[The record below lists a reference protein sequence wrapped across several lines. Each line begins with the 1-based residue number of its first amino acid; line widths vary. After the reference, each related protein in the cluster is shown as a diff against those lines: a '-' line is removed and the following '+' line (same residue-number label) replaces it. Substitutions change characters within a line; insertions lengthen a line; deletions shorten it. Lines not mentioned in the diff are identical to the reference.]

1 MDQLVTVDSEPIELP
16 SEQPKCMQFA
26 FLKFQNV
33 NLHVGGLVFFCCFSR
48 FQGFQ
53 CDDQRNSIVCSASR
67 ALVDSLPNA
76 YNRSKNL
83 AKVATKKLA
92 SNLSAQPGT
101 PFEDFGGH
109 RIKNSGFRRPLTFPG
124 YGKPEGQANRRPP
137 SAIDRESQFP
147 LFVFLK
153 RFQRN

>member
-1 MDQLVTVDSEPIELP
+1 MLLALFFFV
-16 SEQPKCMQFA
+16 
-26 FLKFQNV
+26 
-33 NLHVGGLVFFCCFSR
+33 VFH
-48 FQGFQ
+48 GFQ
-53 CDDQRNSIVCSASR
+53 VSNVTAKEIQLCVPQSR

-92 SNLSAQPGT
+92 SNLSAQPGS

-124 YGKPEGQANRRPP
+124 YGKPEG
-137 SAIDRESQFP
+137 
-147 LFVFLK
+147 
-153 RFQRN
+153 